1 MVKIL
6 SDRLFGV
13 MDKLVSPNHS
23 IFLKIRL
30 LVYEVIIVNE
40 FVDLAKMVKKSFLVF
55 KVDFNKAYDS
65 GNWSFL
71 DYMLSRFDF
80 NDKWRGW
87 ICTCVFSSNLAI
99 LVYGFPT
106 QETIIQ
112 MGLKQ
117 GDPMYPFLFLFVA
130 KDLSG
135 LFSRDVN
142 L

>member
-13 MDKLVSPNHS
+13 MDKLTSPNHS

-30 LVYEVIIVNE
+30 LVYEVIIANE
-40 FVDLAKMVKKSFLVF
+40 FVDLAKKVKKYFLVL

-80 NDKWRGW
+80 NDKWRG
-87 ICTCVFSSNLAI
+87 
-99 LVYGFPT
+99 
-106 QETIIQ
+106 
-112 MGLKQ
+112 
-117 GDPMYPFLFLFVA
+117 
-130 KDLSG
+130 
-135 LFSRDVN
+135 
-142 L
+142 